1 MRSFLAALMQ
11 FLRTVTATRT
21 GQIALAVC
29 LLCALVALFAPWLAP
44 FDPTQKHYDGAG
56 KLLRIADP
64 SLKHW
69 LGTTSLGRDVL
80 SQMIWGARPAMLVG
94 LVVALGSALIGANI
108 GLLAG
113 YFGGW
118 FDNLLMRFTD
128 IVMGVP
134 FLPFVIVVLSV
145 GGKSLSMLVLA
156 MTLIMWRASARIVRA
171 QVLSLKQMP
180 FVAAARITGASE
192 LAILY
197 REIAPNI
204 VPLALV
210 NMAFALAWAITTE
223 ASIGFLGFGDPNVVS
238 WGSIIYDAFASQA
251 MYRAPWWVAPPGVA
265 IMVLVSAVYL
275 VGREYERVVNP
286 RLAGP

>member
-1 MRSFLAALMQ
+1 MRAILSALVQ

-21 GQIALAVC
+21 GQIALGVC
-29 LLCALVALFAPWLAP
+29 LLCALLAVFAPWIAP
-44 FDPTQKHYDGAG
+44 YDPTQKHYDTAG

-64 SLKHW
+64 SFTHW

-94 LVVALGSALIGANI
+94 LVVALGSAIIGANI

-113 YFGGW
+113 FYGGR

-134 FLPFVIVVLSV
+134 FLPFVIVILSV
-145 GGKSLSMLVLA
+145 SGKSLSSLILA

-171 QVLSLKQMP
+171 QVMSLKQMP
-180 FVAAARITGASE
+180 FVAAARITGASD

-223 ASIGFLGFGDPNVVS
+223 ASIGFLGFGDPDVIS

-251 MYRAPWWVAPPGVA
+251 MYRAPWWVAPPGFA

-275 VGREYERVVNP
+275 VGREYERVVIP

>member
-1 MRSFLAALMQ
+1 MRAILSALVQ

-21 GQIALAVC
+21 GQIALGVC
-29 LLCALVALFAPWLAP
+29 LLCALLAVFAPWIAP
-44 FDPTQKHYDGAG
+44 YDPTQKHYDTAG

-64 SLKHW
+64 SFTHW

-94 LVVALGSALIGANI
+94 LVVALGSAGIGANI

-113 YFGGW
+113 YFGGCL
-118 FDNLLMRFTD
+118 DNLLMWFTD

-134 FLPFVIVVLSV
+134 FLPFVIVILSV
-145 GGKSLSMLVLA
+145 SGKSLSSLILA

-171 QVLSLKQMP
+171 QVMSLKQMP
-180 FVAAARITGASE
+180 FVAAARITGASD

-223 ASIGFLGFGDPNVVS
+223 ASIGFLGFGDPDVIS

-251 MYRAPWWVAPPGVA
+251 MYRAPWWVAPPGFA

>member
-1 MRSFLAALMQ
+1 MRAFLSALMQ
-11 FLRTVTATRT
+11 FLRAVTATRT
-21 GQIALAVC
+21 GQIALGVC
-29 LLCALVALFAPWLAP
+29 LLCALLALFAPWLAP
-44 FDPTQKHYDGAG
+44 FDPSQKHYDDAG

-64 SLKHW
+64 SFKHW

-94 LVVALGSALIGANI
+94 LVVALGSAIIGANI

-113 YFGGW
+113 YYGGR

-134 FLPFVIVVLSV
+134 FLPFVIVMLSV
-145 GGKSLSMLVLA
+145 SGKSLSSLILA

-171 QVLSLKQMP
+171 QVMSLKQMP
-180 FVAAARITGASE
+180 FVAAARITGASD

-223 ASIGFLGFGDPNVVS
+223 ASIGFLGFGDPDVIS

-275 VGREYERVVNP
+275 VGREYERVANP

>member
-1 MRSFLAALMQ
+1 MRAILSALVQ

-21 GQIALAVC
+21 GQIALGVC
-29 LLCALVALFAPWLAP
+29 LLCALLAVFAPWIAP
-44 FDPTQKHYDGAG
+44 YDPTQKHYDTAG

-64 SLKHW
+64 SFTHW

-94 LVVALGSALIGANI
+94 LVVALGSAIIGANI

-113 YFGGW
+113 FYGGR

-134 FLPFVIVVLSV
+134 FLPFVIVILSV
-145 GGKSLSMLVLA
+145 SGKSLSSLILA

-171 QVLSLKQMP
+171 QVMSLKQMP
-180 FVAAARITGASE
+180 FVAAARITGASD

-223 ASIGFLGFGDPNVVS
+223 ASIGFLGFGDPDVIS

-275 VGREYERVVNP
+275 VGREYERVINP

>member
-1 MRSFLAALMQ
+1 MRAVFSAIVQ
-11 FLRTVTATRT
+11 FLRVVTATPIGRVAM
-21 GQIALAVC
+21 GICVA
-29 LLCALVALFAPWLAP
+29 CALLALFAPWVAP
-44 FDPTQKHYDGAG
+44 FDPTLKHYDSAG

-64 SLKHW
+64 SFKHW
-69 LGTTSLGRDVL
+69 LGTTSLGRDVF
-80 SQMIWGARPAMLVG
+80 SQMIWGVRPAMLVG
-94 LVVALGSALIGANI
+94 LVVAFGSAVIGANI

-113 YFGGW
+113 YFGGRS
-118 FDNLLMRFTD
+118 DNLLMRFTD
-128 IVMGVP
+128 ILMGVP
-134 FLPFVIVVLSV
+134 FLPFVIVMLSV
-145 GGKSLSMLVLA
+145 FGKDLGSLMLA

-180 FVAAARITGASE
+180 FVAAARITGASD

-204 VPLALV
+204 VPLAMV

-223 ASIGFLGFGDPNVVS
+223 ASIGFLGFGDPNVIS

-275 VGREYERVVNP
+275 VGREYERVINP

>member
-1 MRSFLAALMQ
+1 MRTFFAAIVQ
-11 FLRTVTATRT
+11 FLRTVSATPT
-21 GQIALAVC
+21 GRIALGVC
-29 LLCALVALFAPWLAP
+29 VACALLALFAPWIAP
-44 FDPTQKHYDGAG
+44 FDPDQKHYDAAG
-56 KLLRIADP
+56 KLLRISDP
-64 SLKHW
+64 TFKHW

-94 LVVALGSALIGANI
+94 LIVAVGSAVIGANI

-113 YFGGW
+113 YYGGR

-134 FLPFVIVVLSV
+134 FLPFVIVVLSIS
-145 GGKSLSMLVLA
+145 GKSLTSLILA

-171 QVLSLKQMP
+171 QVMSIKQMP
-180 FVAAARITGASE
+180 FVAAARITGASD

-223 ASIGFLGFGDPNVVS
+223 ASIGFLGFGDPNVIS

-251 MYRAPWWVAPPGVA
+251 MYRAPWWVAPPGIA
-265 IMVLVSAVYL
+265 IMVLVSSVYL

-286 RLAGP
+286 RLAGA